1 MGVASTKI
9 EELRASV
16 AGFFAAGRN
25 EDERQKVSQSVFEA
39 LVCYTVISVV

>member
-1 MGVASTKI
+1 MGVASLEI

-25 EDERQKVSQSVFEA
+25 EDERQKVSQS
-39 LVCYTVISVV
+39 LKRSCVIQ